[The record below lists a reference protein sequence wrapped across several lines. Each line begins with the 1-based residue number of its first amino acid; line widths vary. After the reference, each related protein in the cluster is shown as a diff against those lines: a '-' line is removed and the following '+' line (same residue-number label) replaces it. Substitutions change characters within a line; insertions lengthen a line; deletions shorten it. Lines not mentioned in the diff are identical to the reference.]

1 MRTEWRFNLVLALA
15 VLLAACGRQTPAGPQ
30 YSIEVWKSPTCSC
43 CKKWVEYLQRE
54 GFKVTVHEEPAMN
67 PLKAKLGVP
76 EAVASCH
83 TGLVNGYVIE
93 GHVPAEDIRK
103 LLVEKP
109 KTQGLSAPG
118 MPIGSP
124 GMEVDGQQEPYET
137 VLFNADGTTKTF
149 AEHGGRPA
157 VPTKP

>member
-1 MRTEWRFNLVLALA
+1 MPTEWRFSRVLVLAFA
-15 VLLAACGRQTPAGPQ
+15 VLLAACGPRAPTGAQ

-83 TGLVNGYVIE
+83 KIGRA
-93 GHVPAEDIRK
+93 HV
-103 LLVEKP
+103 
-109 KTQGLSAPG
+109 
-118 MPIGSP
+118 
-124 GMEVDGQQEPYET
+124 
-137 VLFNADGTTKTF
+137 
-149 AEHGGRPA
+149 
-157 VPTKP
+157 